1 MAMHKKL
8 SVGSILFCY
17 HEPTYD
23 VYGARY
29 NGLKYRIH
37 FKVLY
42 VQNRRERTTG
52 VSVPKSIIPTLDKL
66 GIRYTSH
73 HYESDI
79 VYAIGCRTHTYYV
92 ICSDSPYPTA
102 EEVKKARAKLE
113 ERLESPEGITQE
125 GVQLMEIDFV
135 KDFKEKMSN
144 KDALFSL
151 NKPLVEYHAK
161 ESVF

>member
-8 SVGSILFCY
+8 RVGSILFCY
-17 HEPTYD
+17 HEPSYD

-29 NGLKYRIH
+29 SGLKYRIN

-52 VSVPKSIIPTLDKL
+52 VPVPKSITPTLDKL
-66 GIRYTSH
+66 GIRYTTQYYDNDH
-73 HYESDI
+73 
-79 VYAIGCRTHTYYV
+79 VYAIGCRTHVYDS

-113 ERLESPEGITQE
+113 ERLESPDGITQE

-144 KDALFSL
+144 KDSLFSL

>member
-17 HEPTYD
+17 HEPSYD

-29 NGLKYRIH
+29 SGLKYRIS

-52 VSVPKSIIPTLDKL
+52 VSVPKKLTPTLDKL
-66 GIRYTSH
+66 GVRYTQH
-73 HYESDI
+73 HDNEH
-79 VYAIGCRTHTYYV
+79 VYAIGCRTHTYAQ
-92 ICSDSPYPTA
+92 ISSDTPYPTA
-102 EEVKKARAKLE
+102 EEVKKARIQLE
-113 ERLESPEGITQE
+113 ERLESEDGITQG

-151 NKPLVEYHAK
+151 SKPLVEYHAK